1 MNKRW
6 MWVAVVW
13 VAVFVLTAM
22 TPLLADD
29 FPNLRGFYRLSP
41 LAPGQFPTWE
51 TFVGVPD
58 FWGNLFR
65 LTWEHWSGA
74 GASLV
79 DNTGRFAAAFLL
91 RFLVGMPHWLFAA
104 LNATVWVW
112 LTWCVWRLGGRSR
125 RWLGATAAAML
136 VFALNWDACLWVSGA
151 CNYLWPMAWTL
162 ALALLFLR
170 PRLGESVFVWRNVWM
185 VSLLPLGFLAAGG
198 HELIDLPIC
207 LTLTV
212 YWLREMARGRFT
224 INGRL
229 LLTVGFGLGALA
241 VVFAPAALGR
251 AGNLRNFFP
260 EGEVLVPAAR
270 AMMATARCAV
280 ANPLLVAMAG
290 VTVVALV
297 WRRRLA
303 LSERAWWTLLA
314 GWLTVALT
322 GLLSDGRARAAWP
335 AAVAGLLM
343 VQTALPAVR
352 RVPWGRWRGRLT
364 ATLVAL
370 AGRAVARAGG
380 MTALRTA
387 VLGRA
392 VAAWRANPDCVM
404 REPTVRVWRPLAW
417 FDRTWLPSFFLEWG
431 GGEESCN
438 TPAVAWFYGKPFCLL
453 LDADTWTL
461 LYERDAF
468 IAPENRLACP
478 GAWYT
483 RADADLVVAPLP
495 KGTSLRPGTTLLVIP
510 TYRDAPAPLSP
521 LEVIRSRI
529 LRRGWAEFSE
539 ISPEQEMA
547 SGYRLWGFVLGT
559 PHGDYVVARHNRAI
573 SREKIAELRIEVLP
587 PRQ

>member
-1 MNKRW
+1 MSKRW
-6 MWVAVVW
+6 AWAAVVW
-13 VAVFVLTAM
+13 AAVFALTAL

-41 LAPGQFPTWE
+41 LAPGQFPTWG

-91 RFLVGMPHWLFAA
+91 RLLVGMPHWLFAA

-125 RWLGATAAAML
+125 RWLGATAAATL

-151 CNYLWPMAWTL
+151 CNYLWPMAWML

-170 PRLGESVFVWRNVWM
+170 PRLGETVFAWRNAWM
-185 VSLLPLGFLAAGG
+185 AALLPV
-198 HELIDLPIC
+198 DLPIC
-207 LTLTV
+207 LTLAV
-212 YWLREMARGRFT
+212 YWLREIARGRFAV
-224 INGRL
+224 NGRL

-251 AGNLRNFFP
+251 AGSLRNFFP
-260 EGEVLVPAAR
+260 EGQVLVPAAR
-270 AMMATARCAV
+270 AMVAAARCAA

-290 VTVVALV
+290 VTAVALV

-303 LSERAWWTLLA
+303 LGERAWWAMLA

-343 VQTALPAVR
+343 AQAALPAVR

-364 ATLVAL
+364 AALMAL
-370 AGRAVARAGG
+370 AALTVATTGA

-387 VLGRA
+387 ELRRV

-417 FDRTWLPSFFLEWG
+417 FDRTWLPGFFLEWG
-431 GGEESCN
+431 GGKKSCN
-438 TPAVAWFYGKPFCLL
+438 TPGVAWFYGKPFCLL
-453 LDADTWTL
+453 LDADTWAL
-461 LYERDAF
+461 LYERDTF
-468 IAPENRLACP
+468 TAPGNRLACP
-478 GAWYT
+478 GEWYA
-483 RADADLVVAPLP
+483 RADADLLVAPLP
-495 KGTSLRPGTTLLVIP
+495 EGTELRPGTTLLVIP

-529 LRRGWAEFSE
+529 LRHGWAEFSE
-539 ISPEQEMA
+539 ISPEQELA
-547 SGYRLWGFVLGT
+547 TGYRLWGFVLGT
-559 PHGDYVVARHNRAI
+559 SHGDYVVARHNRAI
-573 SREKIAELRIEVLP
+573 PREKIAELRIEVQP

>member
-1 MNKRW
+1 MSKRW
-6 MWVAVVW
+6 AWAAVVW
-13 VAVFVLTAM
+13 VAVFVLTAL

-58 FWGNLFR
+58 FWENLFR

-125 RWLGATAAAML
+125 RWLGATAAAMF

-260 EGEVLVPAAR
+260 EGQVLVPAAR
-270 AMMATARCAV
+270 AMMAAARCAV

-303 LSERAWWTLLA
+303 LNERAWWTLLA

-322 GLLSDGRARAAWP
+322 GLLSDGR
-335 AAVAGLLM
+335 
-343 VQTALPAVR
+343 
-352 RVPWGRWRGRLT
+352 RVPRGRPPWRG
-364 ATLVAL
+364 
-370 AGRAVARAGG
+370 
-380 MTALRTA
+380 
-387 VLGRA
+387 
-392 VAAWRANPDCVM
+392 C
-404 REPTVRVWRPLAW
+404 
-417 FDRTWLPSFFLEWG
+417 
-431 GGEESCN
+431 
-438 TPAVAWFYGKPFCLL
+438 
-453 LDADTWTL
+453 
-461 LYERDAF
+461 
-468 IAPENRLACP
+468 
-478 GAWYT
+478 
-483 RADADLVVAPLP
+483 
-495 KGTSLRPGTTLLVIP
+495 
-510 TYRDAPAPLSP
+510 
-521 LEVIRSRI
+521 
-529 LRRGWAEFSE
+529 
-539 ISPEQEMA
+539 
-547 SGYRLWGFVLGT
+547 
-559 PHGDYVVARHNRAI
+559 
-573 SREKIAELRIEVLP
+573 
-587 PRQ
+587 

>member
-1 MNKRW
+1 M
-6 MWVAVVW
+6 
-13 VAVFVLTAM
+13 
-22 TPLLADD
+22 
-29 FPNLRGFYRLSP
+29 
-41 LAPGQFPTWE
+41 
-51 TFVGVPD
+51 
-58 FWGNLFR
+58 
-65 LTWEHWSGA
+65 
-74 GASLV
+74 
-79 DNTGRFAAAFLL
+79 
-91 RFLVGMPHWLFAA
+91 
-104 LNATVWVW
+104 
-112 LTWCVWRLGGRSR
+112 
-125 RWLGATAAAML
+125 
-136 VFALNWDACLWVSGA
+136 
-151 CNYLWPMAWTL
+151 
-162 ALALLFLR
+162 
-170 PRLGESVFVWRNVWM
+170 
-185 VSLLPLGFLAAGG
+185 
-198 HELIDLPIC
+198 
-207 LTLTV
+207 TLTV
-212 YWLREMARGRFT
+212 YWLREMVRGRFA

-370 AGRAVARAGG
+370 AALTRVPWGRWRGRLTATLVALAALTVATTGV

-387 VLGRA
+387 ELRRVI
-392 VAAWRANPDCVM
+392 AAWRANPDCVM

-495 KGTSLRPGTTLLVIP
+495 N
-510 TYRDAPAPLSP
+510 RDSH
-521 LEVIRSRI
+521 V
-529 LRRGWAEFSE
+529 
-539 ISPEQEMA
+539 
-547 SGYRLWGFVLGT
+547 SGCAGT
-559 PHGDYVVARHNRAI
+559 PLAARGDPFANSAARVGGI
-573 SREKIAELRIEVLP
+573 L
-587 PRQ
+587 